1 MASSSLPTL
10 YLINLMNPV
19 LGIFIHILKFHYCK
33 CAIASSC
40 VQHLSKHDIGHWPTR
55 PSGLPSVY
63 TVPLQL
69 SKVFSTRHFK
79 GIDHIHLYATHKRVH
94 MFNYSANMTAPATGQ
109 PGPLA
114 SQVPKCV
121 PLQLSRSGDAQVAPQ
136 CNDQSCKNWRRNWG
150 SQIPKYEQIFWK
162 LSKSNVSCLPYA

>member
-1 MASSSLPTL
+1 MTLVIGQPSPLASQVCTL
-10 YLINLMNPV
+10 YLFNFLR
-19 LGIFIHILKFHYCK
+19 F
-33 CAIASSC
+33 
-40 VQHLSKHDIGHWPTR
+40 
-55 PSGLPSVY
+55 
-63 TVPLQL
+63 
-69 SKVFSTRHFK
+69 FSTRHFK

-94 MFNYSANMTAPATGQ
+94 MFNYLSNLTTPTTSQ

-150 SQIPKYEQIFWK
+150 SQIPKYGQIFWK
-162 LSKSNVSCLPYA
+162 LSKSNVSCLLYGYISANLRCRVGKNRTLKKNSNNFLTIFNLQLYK

>member
-1 MASSSLPTL
+1 MFNILANMTLVIGQPGPLASQVCTL
-10 YLINLMNPV
+10 YLFNFLR
-19 LGIFIHILKFHYCK
+19 FF
-33 CAIASSC
+33 SS
-40 VQHLSKHDIGHWPTR
+40 
-55 PSGLPSVY
+55 
-63 TVPLQL
+63 
-69 SKVFSTRHFK
+69 RHSK

-162 LSKSNVSCLPYA
+162 LSKSNVSCLLYA